1 MKFRI
6 IICVWILLGAILGAM
21 VPVVATH
28 AYQSGSTSPEINLPD
43 SIISVERV
51 KQWLTDA
58 LDWLA
63 YAIVWVF
70 KNLSAVIV
78 AVVEFIAQA
87 IVILI
92 KAVIAFVTKIFEL
105 LKSDA

>member
-1 MKFRI
+1 
-6 IICVWILLGAILGAM
+6 M
-21 VPVVATH
+21 VPVVAVH
-28 AYQSGSTSPEINLPD
+28 AYQSGSTSPDINLPD
-43 SIISVERV
+43 SISVEQV
-51 KQWLTDA
+51 KQWLTKA

-78 AVVEFIAQA
+78 TVVEFIAEV

-92 KAVIAFVTKIFEL
+92 KAAIKFFTTIFKL